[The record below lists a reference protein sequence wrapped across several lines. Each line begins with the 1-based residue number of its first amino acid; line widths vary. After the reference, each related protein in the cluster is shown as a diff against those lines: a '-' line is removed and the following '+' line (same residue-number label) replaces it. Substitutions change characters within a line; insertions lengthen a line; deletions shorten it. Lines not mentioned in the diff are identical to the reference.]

1 MEQQA
6 FPYCPISRQLC
17 QQGKIFSDPEAKK
30 DLAYCTFW
38 HMAEQRCVFRM
49 VEYDL
54 FNIARSL
61 DEIRSR

>member
-1 MEQQA
+1 MEKQE

-17 QQGKIFSDPEAKK
+17 QQGKVFADSQSQK
-30 DLAYCTFW
+30 DLTFCAFW
-38 HMAEQRCVFRM
+38 HLAEHRCVFRM

-54 FNIARSL
+54 FNIARSM